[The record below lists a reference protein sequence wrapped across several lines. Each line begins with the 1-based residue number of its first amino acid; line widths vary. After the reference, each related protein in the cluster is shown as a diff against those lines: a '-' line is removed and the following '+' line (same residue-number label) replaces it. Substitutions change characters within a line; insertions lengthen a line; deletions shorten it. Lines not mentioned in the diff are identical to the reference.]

1 MTLYKATDKGNVKLS
16 DVEEAE
22 ILAQWDKNNNE
33 IKVIPKTIEQR
44 VTEIELELYKLKAK

>member
-16 DVEEAE
+16 AAEEAE

-33 IKVIPKTIEQR
+33 VKVIPKSLEQR
-44 VTEIELELYKLKAK
+44 VTEIEIELDKLKAK

>member
-16 DVEEAE
+16 SDEEAE

-33 IKVIPKTIEQR
+33 VKVIQKSLEQR
-44 VTEIELELYKLKAK
+44 VTEIEIELDKLKAK

>member
-33 IKVIPKTIEQR
+33 VKVIQNSLEQR
-44 VTEIELELYKLKAK
+44 VPEIEIELDKLKAT